1 MSDDSTETEIEASA
15 EAEAPA
21 ADVTEATE
29 AAAPLKRRSMLRQA
43 FRDRFKLPERV

>member
-1 MSDDSTETEIEASA
+1 MSDDSTETESEASA

-29 AAAPLKRRSMLRQA
+29 AALKLMSSAAEVQLSGKGGQVDVTA
-43 FRDRFKLPERV
+43 